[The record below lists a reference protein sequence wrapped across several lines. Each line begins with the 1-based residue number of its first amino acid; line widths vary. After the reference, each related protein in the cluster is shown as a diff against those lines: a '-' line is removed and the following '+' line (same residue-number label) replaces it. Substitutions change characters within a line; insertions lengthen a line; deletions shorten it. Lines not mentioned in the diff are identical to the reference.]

1 MELALARGFASGLSR
16 VLLAEL
22 AVGRIILARK
32 PSLTGL
38 VVPISLP
45 RELALTRELGRSA
58 AGWAASEGRDD
69 CLRTED
75 AVGVFARGP
84 AGADLRVEGFLAR
97 VVLVRPVEGGEFP
110 SLAADAW
117 VEAVIEA
124 GKRTGFVGDLGRG
137 LTKGGLMAVA
147 GFVFSCEGVPPRVD
161 RAVGFVAGLSDAR
174 LGLRTGAVVRSL
186 AASRGKGGLLELAA
200 LVVVEVAA
208 GVACLVDVLV
218 LVEPTVDGRFL
229 TVCEGALSFSV
240 GADVVVDSFCRT
252 GSSFGLESASVAGAG
267 RFSLLEPFWAV
278 IWGVCFAG
286 SSGDSFWML
295 SWPPLGEG
303 DATLSRPDTTLSPL
317 PILGPKR
324 SAAPSSR
331 PLAFLK
337 GEAWLD

>member
-1 MELALARGFASGLSR
+1 MDGVLVGGFASGLSR

-22 AVGRIILARK
+22 AVGRIILARN

-75 AVGVFARGP
+75 AVGVFARGGP
-84 AGADLRVEGFLAR
+84 RAVLRVEGFLAR

-137 LTKGGLMAVA
+137 LTKGGLLAVV
-147 GFVFSCEGVPPRVD
+147 GFAFSCEGVAPRVD

-200 LVVVEVAA
+200 FAVVEVAA
-208 GVACLVDVLV
+208 GIACLVAVLV
-218 LVEPTVDGRFL
+218 LVEPRVDGRFL

-240 GADVVVDSFCRT
+240 EGADAVVDSFCRI
-252 GSSFGLESASVAGAG
+252 GSSFGLEGASAAGAG
-267 RFSLLEPFWAV
+267 SSSFPTPFWAV
-278 IWGVCFAG
+278 FWGVCFAD

-295 SWPPLGEG
+295 SWPPLGVG
-303 DATLSRPDTTLSPL
+303 DAPLSPL